1 MEDDMGRLGVVTVST
16 LVVTAGVAL
25 SGCTSGQDD
34 LQDKDPKVIAAAK
47 ASTAAAVRAN
57 LVKTRTAAAAKVKAN
72 ELGQIPVLMYHRIV
86 DKPGNQ
92 DDRTPT
98 QFRTELERLA
108 AEDYVPITAAEY
120 VTGRIDIPAGK
131 HPVVLT
137 FDDSSPSQF
146 ELDGAGVP
154 KPNTAVAILQDV
166 AQRHP
171 GFRPVGT
178 FYVTRDMFGKATPE
192 ERAQVLLWLTGKGFD
207 IGNHTHDHLS
217 LRGKPEKTVNAE
229 VAKGHRLI
237 TSLINAVPV
246 TIALPYGNQP
256 NTKEWALKGS
266 SGDVSYN
273 YGGVFLAGYTPAL
286 SPFNKKFDPLGIPRI
301 RSMDK
306 TGDCAR
312 FCSTAWL
319 DWLKANADERY
330 TSDGDAKT
338 VAYPTF
344 KAPFLTMRFKERS
357 LPY

>member
-1 MEDDMGRLGVVTVST
+1 MGRLRIGRAGVV
-16 LVVTAGVAL
+16 VVAAGVVLA
-25 SGCTSGQDD
+25 GCGSGQDEAD
-34 LQDKDPKVIAAAK
+34 EQKAKLAAAAK
-47 ASTAAAVRAN
+47 ASAAAAASQAN
-57 LVKTRTAAAAKVKAN
+57 LLKTRTAAAAKVKAN
-72 ELGQIPVLMYHRIV
+72 ELGQVPVLMYHRVV
-86 DKPGNQ
+86 DKPATQ
-92 DDRTPT
+92 DDRTPK

-108 AEDYVPITAAEY
+108 REDYVPVTAAEF

-146 ELDGAGVP
+146 ELDGTGVP
-154 KPNTAVAILQDV
+154 RPNTAVAILQSV
-166 AQRHP
+166 AKAHP

-178 FYVTRDMFGKATPE
+178 FYVTRDMFGKQTPE
-192 ERAQVLLWLTGKGFD
+192 EGAQMLLWLTDKGFD
-207 IGNHTHDHLS
+207 IGNHTRDHLN
-217 LRGKPEKTVNAE
+217 LRGKEKKAVNAE
-229 VAKGHRLI
+229 VAAGHRLI
-237 TSLINAVPV
+237 TGLIKTPPV
-246 TIALPYGNQP
+246 TLALPYGNQP
-256 NTKEWALKGS
+256 DTKEWGLKGS

-306 TGDCAR
+306 TGDCAK
-312 FCSTAWL
+312 FCSVAWL

-338 VAYPTF
+338 IAFPKF
-344 KAPFLTMRFKERS
+344 KAPFVAKSFSDRV